1 MTNPIYTSPELSSLN
16 SFAGWLLFTAGRP
29 DRDGPYDGPEWG
41 IFV

>member
-1 MTNPIYTSPELSSLN
+1 MTNPIYTRTTLSPLEFLW
-16 SFAGWLLFTAGRP
+16 FGRLFTAGRP